1 MVDFLDVY
9 HNEMVNHVIS
19 YSLELI
25 VPACLSSSG
34 DFKDLLDFYEIWD
47 EFHLT
52 RGHCMSESFNLS
64 VYFFHLLCV
73 PL

>member
-9 HNEMVNHVIS
+9 HSEMVNDLIS

-25 VPACLSSSG
+25 VPVCLSSSG
-34 DFKDLLDFYEIWD
+34 DFKTLLDFYEIWD
-47 EFHLT
+47 ECRLT
-52 RGHCMSESFNLS
+52 RGHCTSEGFNLS
-64 VYFFHLLCV
+64 VYV